1 MFSFSKFVRD
11 LKSIKQAVLWASLM
25 FIGGMLLGWFNTESL
40 EQLLVSQLES
50 LGEISRNLHE
60 SSNPQL
66 GFFTFIFFN
75 NAIKG
80 VAMIFLGALLGVL
93 PALFLIV
100 NGAVIGYLIH
110 QSALAGQDLFT
121 LIVKGLLP
129 HGIIEIPAIVIAC
142 AFGLQFGLRTAN
154 SLFRSKTREGAEG
167 WSTFMRQTL
176 TASFWVVILL
186 LAAAVIESTLTFHLM
201 SNAG

>member
-25 FIGGMLLGWFNTESL
+25 FIGGMALGWFNTESL
-40 EQLLVSQLES
+40 EQLLVSQLEG

-80 VAMIFLGALLGVL
+80 VAMIFFGALLGVL

-142 AFGLQFGLRTAN
+142 AFGLQFGLRAAN

>member
-25 FIGGMLLGWFNTESL
+25 FIGGMALGWFNTESL
-40 EQLLVSQLES
+40 EQLLVSQLEG

-80 VAMIFLGALLGVL
+80 VAMIFLGALLGIL

-110 QSALAGQDLFT
+110 QTALAEQDLFT

-129 HGIIEIPAIVIAC
+129 HGIIEIPAIIIAC
-142 AFGLQFGLRTAN
+142 AFGLQFGLRAAS
-154 SLFRSKTREGAEG
+154 SLLRSKAREGAEG
-167 WSTFMRQTL
+167 WSTFMRQTF

-186 LAAAVIESTLTFHLM
+186 LIAAVIESTLTYQLM